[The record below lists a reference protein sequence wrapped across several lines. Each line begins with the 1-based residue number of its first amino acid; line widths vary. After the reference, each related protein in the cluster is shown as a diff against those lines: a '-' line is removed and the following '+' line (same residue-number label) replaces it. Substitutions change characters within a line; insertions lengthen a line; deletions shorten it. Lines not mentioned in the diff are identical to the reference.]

1 MSEYESGSVLL
12 RSEILRRLIELKL
25 CSIKTLT
32 TLTQEAKRLNCK
44 DVFYLLDDL
53 FWKPE
58 FEKRFPQGPEIPSWY
73 NMYSALSTQ
82 QQLKARNA
90 KLKEKIAL
98 LNKTCV
104 CNLWCAECDKHVS
117 SPYDL
122 LLTCPNCQENYG
134 IMEWERSHSDT
145 EGIMT
150 SLSRKKVLCNE
161 CRLS

>member
-1 MSEYESGSVLL
+1 MNESGSVLL
-12 RSEILRRLIELKL
+12 RPEILRRLIELQA

-44 DVFYLLDDL
+44 DVFYLLDEL

-58 FEKRFPQGPEIPSWY
+58 FQKRFPQGPETPSWY

-90 KLKEKIAL
+90 KLKEF
-98 LNKTCV
+98 LNKRCV
-104 CNLWCAECDKHVS
+104 CNVFCAECDKHIS
-117 SPYDL
+117 SPYEWV
-122 LLTCPNCQENYG
+122 LTCPNCQEDYTL
-134 IMEWERSHSDT
+134 MEFERSHSDA

-150 SLSRKKVLCNE
+150 SLSRKKILCNE
-161 CRLS
+161 CNFFA